1 MRLSGQNFEIGL
13 RIFLFDFENLGPE
26 KIVKKRG
33 LRFSK
38 SNKKN
43 SKARSQNFVP
53 TISSKWSLEHI
64 LKVGEDRF
72 LDSIFRARD

>member
-1 MRLSGQNFEIGL
+1 MLNAYFLIRLS
-13 RIFLFDFENLGPE
+13 LFDFENLGPE

-43 SKARSQNFVP
+43 SKAYIKILARQ
-53 TISSKWSLEHI
+53 SL
-64 LKVGEDRF
+64 LNGP
-72 LDSIFRARD
+72 